1 MIIFGECIF
10 TKIVFFS
17 RIRLLCYFSLPL
29 HKIRCS
35 GQSKFDTLPMK
46 KAVFLFFR
54 YYLFWMVFFLFFR
67 GLFLLANLSL
77 SQTLS
82 VEELFGTFRHG
93 CVMDCSA
100 AAYFSLLPGLL
111 IAVSPFFPRIFRP
124 FIKYYT
130 LLLLILVTLL
140 GLADIALYPAW
151 GTRID
156 AQILPYLK
164 EPDAIFSSITLGQI
178 ALALASLAII
188 VALFFFFF
196 LRFVLNP
203 YSPQQNLSW
212 KAFPVMLLLS
222 ALLFLPIRG
231 GVDTAPLNF
240 SSVFFSKKTFANHS
254 AYNYFW
260 AFMYAMTHNDF
271 DKNPVNYMDKEEAR
285 RIISPISLF
294 SDEPTPLFIDAHG
307 QKINVILV
315 ILESFSNKV
324 IEPLGGRKGLTPNI
338 NRLCNEGICFTDF
351 YATGSRSDRG
361 LSSLLAAYPALI
373 KASSILGF
381 PEKMKNITFL
391 PSYFGKHGYDLSFYY
406 GGDINFYN
414 TNMMLIQ
421 SGVNNIISRKDFPFD
436 QASRQKWG
444 APDEFL
450 YARCADELLRK
461 KQPFFSVVYNISSH
475 EPFDVPEHFKR
486 ITGTSSSDR
495 YCNSVAYTDSCLGV
509 FIDRLKASPIWNNT
523 LVIITSDHTSLEPAP
538 VSDIEAPESYLIP
551 MVWVGGVVKKPWR
564 CHNICMQTDL
574 SATLF
579 QQLGWDFPKSP
590 FSKNM
595 FGSHH
600 YAFYFRAE
608 GWGYFS
614 PSLGFYQNIDN
625 GSQRFFYGDDSPDR
639 EAQTLFAKA
648 FTQFLHDDFISK

>member
-1 MIIFGECIF
+1 MKN
-10 TKIVFFS
+10 TVFS
-17 RIRLLCYFSLPL
+17 
-29 HKIRCS
+29 
-35 GQSKFDTLPMK
+35 
-46 KAVFLFFR
+46 FLK
-54 YYLFWMVFFLFFR
+54 YYLFWLVFFLVFR
-67 GLFLLANLSL
+67 GFFLLANPAL

-82 VEELFGTFRHG
+82 ASDLFGTFSHG
-93 CVMDCSA
+93 CIMDCSA

-111 IAVSPFFPRIFRP
+111 MAFSPFCSGFSRS

-130 LLLLILVTLL
+130 LILLLLVTIL
-140 GLADIALYPAW
+140 GLADIALYPSW

-164 EPDAIFSSITLGQI
+164 EPAAIFSSVSIGQI
-178 ALALASLAII
+178 ALALAALALI
-188 VALFFFFF
+188 VALFFYLF
-196 LRFVLNP
+196 LRFILRP
-203 YSPQQNLSW
+203 FSALPRSW
-212 KAFPVMLLLS
+212 KTLPVMILLS

-231 GVDTAPLNF
+231 GIDTAPLNF
-240 SSVFFSKKTFANHS
+240 SSVFFSEKTFANHA

-260 AFMYAMTHNDF
+260 GFMYAMTHNDF
-271 DKNPVNYMDKEEAR
+271 SKNPVNYMDKAEAQ
-285 RIISPISLF
+285 SLIDPLARF
-294 SDEPTPLFIDAHG
+294 SGEQVPLYINTHG
-307 QKINVILV
+307 RDINVVLV
-315 ILESFSNKV
+315 VLESFSNKV
-324 IEPLGGRKGLTPNI
+324 IEPLGGRKGLTPSL
-338 NRLCNEGICFTDF
+338 NRFCNEGICFTRF
-351 YATGSRSDRG
+351 FATGSRSDRG
-361 LSSLLAAYPALI
+361 LSSLLASYPALI

-381 PEKMKNITFL
+381 PEKMKNVTFL
-391 PSYFGKHGYDLSFYY
+391 PSYFGQHGYDLSFYY

-421 SGVNNIISRKDFPFD
+421 SGVKNIVSRKDFTFE
-436 QASRQKWG
+436 QASQQKWG

-450 YARCADELLRK
+450 YTRCADDLLLK

-475 EPFDVPEHFKR
+475 EPFDIPDHFKR
-486 ITGTSSSDR
+486 IPGSSSSER

-509 FIDRLKASPIWNNT
+509 FIDRLKNSPVWNNT

-551 MVWVGGVVKKPWR
+551 MIWIGGVVENPLR

-574 SATLF
+574 STTLF
-579 QQLGWDFPKSP
+579 QQLGWDTPASP

-595 FGSHH
+595 FGSHQ

-614 PSLGFYQNIDN
+614 PTMGFYQNIDN
-625 GSQRFFYGDDSPDR
+625 GAQRFFYGESASDR
-639 EAQTLFAKA
+639 NDQIHFARA